1 MAKEKTVRGSSGAVV
16 STSGRV
22 ARGLLFVFMLIVGLL
37 TLYPVL
43 YVLFGSFKENAE
55 LLVGGINLF
64 PKVWSVDNF
73 VEAWQQADFSTYTM
87 NSVVIAVGVMLLS
100 LFVTSMAGYVLDRRK
115 FPGRALIYGTF
126 MAFMF
131 INVGSVSL
139 RPLFELAI
147 SLHMNTSLFSVIF
160 ISAAG
165 GQATYIFLIMSY
177 MKSVPKELD
186 EAATIDGCTFFQTFY
201 KIILPLLRPILA
213 TVALLSFRGGWNEY
227 IMPLV
232 FTMTEPSKRP
242 LTVGVNMLKNSGDGA
257 AAWNIMFAGAVIAI
271 VPILLI
277 YIVASRYFI
286 DGLTGG
292 AVKG

>member
-43 YVLFGSFKENAE
+43 YVLFGSFKQNAE